1 MPPSQSSRKRQQRLA
16 FTPLPSSSPAAK
28 GLNKQI
34 QDRAAAVVL
43 AGSPSPA
50 KRRKLGGNENVRHD
64 AADPSASLELV
75 PDDSHAKDSGSDS
88 EPVRSTQRRRDNA
101 PFTRPQQ
108 KRLNFDNAR
117 DPSSFDSPIRLSSSA
132 STRASTKA
140 GMFSSQA
147 RRKAGAQAS
156 EGSGSESEIL
166 PTSRAT
172 MSQSKRSRRKA
183 QAQEQEQAGPDS
195 EEIVVENGRSQVQGQ
210 DGSSD
215 EDDDMPT
222 TQGTQ
227 RRRKR
232 AARRNSF
239 VSVSPPPVSDSDDVV
254 IMSTKKR
261 KRTKRGKEDDE
272 EDEDDEEQREQLD
285 TPASRRL
292 KRPRKMTKEE
302 QEDLADDLDFLK
314 PSDDDEEAAGRT
326 PRNTQ
331 STKKNARMDA
341 LEKLKRK
348 RAGQEVAGKQDNI
361 VDLLSDSEKFNSDE
375 DDGLLDE
382 DEAPAYTSSRAFF
395 QENEEDAEFVEEA
408 DEEDALGVPA
418 GIPLEFTRYA
428 SMKTKEL
435 FKYAVEWMVQ
445 RKINPG
451 FKMNDPIYNLTFKK
465 LDDEV
470 TGLASSKFKSSVW
483 RKEFTIALESR
494 PEILF
499 HRLDQSGDNWLRD
512 KCDACGRTNHPCKYE
527 VQFRGRPYNRHTL
540 EDVDADDDDDD
551 DDDEEDSSD
560 SDEEASTTSSTKE
573 AINQNGQSVVPTS
586 HIFYV
591 GKFCM
596 SNAETAHK
604 LNHWR
609 YHLNEWVENFL
620 AREKY
625 LTPEEIVR
633 RDGLKT
639 KKRGKEANRIVD
651 RMERD
656 GRVKELWQ
664 EYKSAM
670 EVARSAKM
678 GRYGGDSP

>member
-1 MPPSQSSRKRQQRLA
+1 
-16 FTPLPSSSPAAK
+16 
-28 GLNKQI
+28 
-34 QDRAAAVVL
+34 
-43 AGSPSPA
+43 
-50 KRRKLGGNENVRHD
+50 
-64 AADPSASLELV
+64 
-75 PDDSHAKDSGSDS
+75 
-88 EPVRSTQRRRDNA
+88 
-101 PFTRPQQ
+101 
-108 KRLNFDNAR
+108 
-117 DPSSFDSPIRLSSSA
+117 
-132 STRASTKA
+132 
-140 GMFSSQA
+140 
-147 RRKAGAQAS
+147 
-156 EGSGSESEIL
+156 
-166 PTSRAT
+166 
-172 MSQSKRSRRKA
+172 MSQSWRSRRK
-183 QAQEQEQAGPDS
+183 AQEQEQAGPES
-195 EEIVVENGRSQVQGQ
+195 EEIVVENDRSQVQVQ
-210 DGSSD
+210 EGSSD

-239 VSVSPPPVSDSDDVV
+239 VSVSPPPISDSDDVV

-261 KRTKRGKEDDE
+261 KRAKRGKEDS
-272 EDEDDEEQREQLD
+272 EDDEEEQEQPD
-285 TPASRRL
+285 TPATRKL
-292 KRPRKMTKEE
+292 KRPRNMTKEE

-314 PSDDDEEAAGRT
+314 PSDDEEDAAERT

-348 RAGQEVAGKQDNI
+348 RAGQEVADKQDNI

-395 QENEEDAEFVEEA
+395 QENEEDADFVEEA
-408 DEEDALGVPA
+408 DEEETLGVPA

-499 HRLDQSGDNWLRD
+499 NRLDQSGDNWLRD

-527 VQFRGRPYNRHTL
+527 VQFHGKPYNRHTL

-551 DDDEEDSSD
+551 EEDSDD
-560 SDEEASTTSSTKE
+560 SDDEGSTNSSSQET
-573 AINQNGQSVVPTS
+573 INQNGQSVVPTS
-586 HIFYV
+586 HIFYL

-620 AREKY
+620 ARENY